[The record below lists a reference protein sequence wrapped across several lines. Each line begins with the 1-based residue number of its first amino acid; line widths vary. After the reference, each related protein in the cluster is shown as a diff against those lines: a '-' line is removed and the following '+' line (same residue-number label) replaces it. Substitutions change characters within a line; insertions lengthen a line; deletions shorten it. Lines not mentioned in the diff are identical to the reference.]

1 MKKGKKLIRPTTSCT
16 GMNHY
21 TFMKNNYFVLKKR
34 RRKNEKFN
42 IVFKNDFLCEKNRFL
57 KLKKEIINFCF
68 RSSFL
73 NNILNSHIKLWHMT
87 DPGAGGGLKIANM
100 TIDGPERPYKLCT
113 FQQ

>member
-57 KLKKEIINFCF
+57 KLKKEIINFYF

-73 NNILNSHIKLWHMT
+73 NNILNRQQSYKIVAY
-87 DPGAGGGLKIANM
+87 DRPGGWGGSKNCKH
-100 TIDGPERPYKLCT
+100 DD
-113 FQQ
+113 